1 MHWVGRV
8 VFAAAAEDPQTMIPI
23 KTPAELQKM
32 RASNRIIA
40 IVLEEIEPLVK
51 AGVSTWELDEWAEKK
66 IRSLGA
72 EPGFKGYGFPPFP
85 TTLCVSINEEV
96 VHGMPRRE
104 RLLQEGDIVGVD
116 VGCVL
121 EGYWGDGARTY
132 AVGKVDEQAS
142 ELIRTCKAALDEA
155 VKSIGPGSRLREIAL
170 AVERT
175 VAPKKYGI
183 IRDLTGHGIGRH
195 LHEDPQIFNYDT
207 GEKGPKLRE
216 GMTLAIEPMI
226 AAGSWQVRTLEDRW
240 TVVTADSSLSAH
252 WEYTVAITAGGTEVL
267 TRA

>member
-1 MHWVGRV
+1 
-8 VFAAAAEDPQTMIPI
+8 MIPI
-23 KTPAELQKM
+23 KTPAELEKM

-40 IVLEEIEPLVK
+40 VVLEEIADLVK
-51 AGVSTWELDEWAEKK
+51 PGTSTWELDQWAEQK
-66 IRSLGA
+66 IVSLGA
-72 EPGFKGYGFPPFP
+72 RPGFKGYGYPPFP
-85 TTLCVSINEEV
+85 NTLCVSVNEEV
-96 VHGMPRRE
+96 VHGIPRKE
-104 RLLQEGDIVGVD
+104 RILQDGDIVGID

-121 EGYWGDGARTY
+121 NGFWGDGARTY
-132 AVGKVDEQAS
+132 AVGQVDPQA
-142 ELIRTCKAALDEA
+142 ENLISVCKASLEEA
-155 VKSIGPGSRLREIAL
+155 VKSIGPGCRLREIAL

-175 VAPKKYGI
+175 VAPMKYGI
-183 IRDLTGHGIGRH
+183 IRDLTGHGIGRN

-226 AAGSWQVRTLEDRW
+226 SAGSWQVRTLDDRW